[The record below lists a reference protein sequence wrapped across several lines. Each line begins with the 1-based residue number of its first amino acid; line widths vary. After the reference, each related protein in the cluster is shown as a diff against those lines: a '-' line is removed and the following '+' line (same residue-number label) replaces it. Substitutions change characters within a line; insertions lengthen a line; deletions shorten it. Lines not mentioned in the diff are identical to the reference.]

1 MTINSNG
8 LSYSLQVIES
18 VQLLHYVSM
27 LFPGPDGDA
36 TQDNSGLLP
45 CRNAEIVIQTII
57 SSDDTEDSDVSQLVV
72 QCRQPYIVT
81 IFVLFTNTYL

>member
-1 MTINSNG
+1 
-8 LSYSLQVIES
+8 
-18 VQLLHYVSM
+18 M

-57 SSDDTEDSDVSQLVV
+57 SPDDTEDSDVSQLVF

-81 IFVLFTNTYL
+81 IFVLFTNTYLQSANSPPLMGKAANPVLF